1 MRKARITI
9 TVDGEVL
16 DEVSLEV
23 ETGAAESTSAWI
35 SAAMAER
42 LGHERRMAALAAAIA
57 DYEAEFGPITDE
69 ELERQAQIDR
79 DAAALVRQ
87 RIANAS

>member
-1 MRKARITI
+1 MSKARITI

-23 ETGAAESTSAWI
+23 EAGAAESTSAWI
-35 SAAMAER
+35 SAAMADR
-42 LGHERRMAALAAAIA
+42 LEHERRMAALGAAIS
-57 DYEAEFGPITDE
+57 DYEAEFGPITQE
-69 ELERQAQIDR
+69 EMDRQAQIDR
-79 DAAALVRQ
+79 DAAAMVRQ